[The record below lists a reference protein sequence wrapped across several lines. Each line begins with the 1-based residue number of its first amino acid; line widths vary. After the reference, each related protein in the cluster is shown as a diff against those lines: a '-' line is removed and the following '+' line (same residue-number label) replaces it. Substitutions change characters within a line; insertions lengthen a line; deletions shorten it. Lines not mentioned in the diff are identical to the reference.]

1 MYMLLVHSQQK
12 HGWKHIFKIIMILFP
27 VGHTVVLCYLDVP
40 AKKETFVAPVVE
52 WALGRYLSAIS
63 SFTIT

>member
-1 MYMLLVHSQQK
+1 
-12 HGWKHIFKIIMILFP
+12 MILFP